1 MVIVVSMVLG
11 LTFAITEHRSGCPR
25 DALETILESIQTH
38 SSDPEPASG
47 NQIKL
52 VSQTASNANA
62 EPQPV
67 VFTTELELHEFA
79 AELSRSTGV
88 RVELNP
94 NSGPLSTFASGNA
107 CRMENAPGLLLL
119 LKSFAPALHRYAP
132 EFLRTK
138 AGLKRVLVC
147 EDLRLS
153 KFQVRGTTDKASG
166 TLFISHTLEN
176 DVEPVDDWAKTNEHC
191 VHHEIFHLIE
201 GRFSEHLQSQF
212 DRWEIEKPKTW
223 EYGKHGLDVARSRQT
238 TTEEKYHHFDL
249 DKDGLLD
256 SLSDTDTPPHV
267 LHPQPGVLT
276 LYSKASVREDRAE
289 FFTAVML
296 SRETLEFAIQA
307 SEEDEFVRKKLL
319 ILAEILTVVLDENGE
334 LTK

>member
-1 MVIVVSMVLG
+1 MVKILSLVLK
-11 LTFAITEHRSGCPR
+11 LTLLITQEDDACPR
-25 DALETILESIQTH
+25 KLFEPILETIQTH
-38 SSDPEPASG
+38 FSDSAVASDT
-47 NQIKL
+47 QIRLTSLTNSGPKIEREI
-52 VSQTASNANA
+52 VASQA
-62 EPQPV
+62 E
-67 VFTTELELHEFA
+67 EELHEFVGQ
-79 AELSRSTGV
+79 LSRSTGV
-88 RVELNP
+88 RIELNP
-94 NSGPLSTFASGNA
+94 NSGPLSTFVSGNA
-107 CRMENAPGLLLL
+107 CRMENAPGLLRL

-153 KFQVRGTTDKASG
+153 KFQVHGTADKESG
-166 TLFISHTLEN
+166 TLFISHTIEN

-201 GRFSEHLQSQF
+201 GRFSERLQSQF
-212 DRWEIEKPKTW
+212 DRWKIEKPKTW

-238 TTEEKYHHFDL
+238 TTDEKYLQFDL

-256 SLSDTDTPPHV
+256 SLSDADTTPHF
-267 LHPQPGVLT
+267 LHPQPGLLT
-276 LYSKASVREDRAE
+276 SYSKASVREDRAE

-296 SRETLEFAIQA
+296 SGETLEFAIQA

-319 ILAEILTVVLDENGE
+319 ILAEILTVVLDENAE
-334 LTK
+334 LAK